1 MIKSFAEA
9 SQPDHIALLLA
20 LSYNAQSSRRRG
32 YWEVEMLKRCAQ
44 LLGLVHYSDR
54 DSRKRKELRRPVRT
68 LDMSIQLKDITVRII
83 HAGGRQEL
91 YKTAIPASRL
101 MEKYPGMCV
110 ARPEVFKKPQESIL
124 SAEEQLL
131 PGQKYFIVPCTTV
144 QKVKRRHSSKRKVKE
159 PEVMLLDSK
168 AASDVDEYSEESV
181 RSSDFY
187 ESTSDSKKSSKRFV
201 PPIQRSKSLRGYT
214 WEPSL
219 RSVEELSS

>member
-1 MIKSFAEA
+1 
-9 SQPDHIALLLA
+9 
-20 LSYNAQSSRRRG
+20 
-32 YWEVEMLKRCAQ
+32 MLKRCAQ
-44 LLGLVHYSDR
+44 LLGLVNYNDR
-54 DSRKRKELRRPVRT
+54 DSRKRKELTRPIRT

-110 ARPEVFKKPQESIL
+110 ARPEVFRKPQESIL
-124 SAEEQLL
+124 SAEDHLL

-159 PEVMLLDSK
+159 PEILLLDSK
-168 AASDVDEYSEESV
+168 ASADVDGCSGESV

-187 ESTSDSKKSSKRFV
+187 ESTSERQSQSSVGKSKKSNKQFF
-201 PPIQRSKSLRGYT
+201 PPIQRSKSLRGLA

-219 RSVEELSS
+219 RSVEELST